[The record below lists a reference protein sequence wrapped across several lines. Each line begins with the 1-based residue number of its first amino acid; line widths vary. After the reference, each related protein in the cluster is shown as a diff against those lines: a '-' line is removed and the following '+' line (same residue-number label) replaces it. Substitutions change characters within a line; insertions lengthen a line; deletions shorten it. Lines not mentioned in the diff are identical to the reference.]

1 MSSTDRIIVNR
12 YHEMAIRA
20 HGASSVGALG
30 WLDSESQLSRFEM
43 LAGIGDMN
51 NRSVLDAGCGHGDLF
66 AFLSEK
72 YRLGQYTGIDHSETF
87 VITAIKKYGKH
98 PQVCFQLADFDTDEL
113 PEADYVLLSGSLNY
127 RNSDPGFIYKMI
139 AKLFAACKIAMGFN
153 LLNDVYDP
161 IGILVAYNMEAIND
175 YCRTLT
181 GNTILHKDYTQGD
194 FTIWMYK

>member
-1 MSSTDRIIVNR
+1 
-12 YHEMAIRA
+12 MAIRA

-66 AFLSEK
+66 AFLSK
-72 YRLGQYTGIDHSETF
+72 QYRLGHYTGIDHSEIF
-87 VITAIKKYGKH
+87 VNTAIKKYGGH
-98 PQVCFQLADFDTDEL
+98 PQVSFQLADFDTDEL

-161 IGILVAYNMEAIND
+161 IGILVAYNMEAINE

-181 GNTILHKDYTQGD
+181 SNTILHKDYTQGD